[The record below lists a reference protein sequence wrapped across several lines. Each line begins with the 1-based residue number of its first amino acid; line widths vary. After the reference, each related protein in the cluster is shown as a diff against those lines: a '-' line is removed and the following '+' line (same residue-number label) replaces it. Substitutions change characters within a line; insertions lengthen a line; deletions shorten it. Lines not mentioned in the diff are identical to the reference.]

1 MSIVYYIYKG
11 ILGTATLLLIFAY
24 CMNKNKLFVCFMQ
37 SRCLVSFI
45 FVCVGVNVS
54 FVIILSILLEQRN
67 EEKFYRGYL
76 LKLLIYNYI
85 LLINIIYEYIVSL
98 VSLLSTEGVSRV
110 IYTISD
116 YVHINIVSNVMVY

>member
-1 MSIVYYIYKG
+1 MRTRVCSPHEGILFNMFVLYAFIQNPNSVATSYLIESYQCLYSIVYYIYKG

-67 EEKFYRGYL
+67 DEKFYRRYL
-76 LKLLIYNYI
+76 LKLF
-85 LLINIIYEYIVSL
+85 
-98 VSLLSTEGVSRV
+98 
-110 IYTISD
+110 
-116 YVHINIVSNVMVY
+116 